1 MIGNDLSIEGQSITI
16 RCQGLLTVNGDI
28 NADIHSKQLDVG
40 REGSIAGSVCAENVE
55 VHGKVTGAI
64 HSARVVLH
72 PTADVEGDIHTQFL
86 TIQEGA
92 SFDGRS
98 RKVRDLAEVAPRLE
112 RGSGAQPVYQQP
124 GHQSGHQAQPAGA
137 GQPQRA
143 QDAPK
148 PQFGVALAC
157 AAAAL
162 LISRSSFGRGP
173 KPGPFRFE
181 PCFFSENRF
190 TLFRKHSF
198 VAASATLPEGC
209 LLSGKPLHTFPEDLA
224 HSSDR
229 SMPVKPGH
237 GERRQNEADQHFQD
251 GREIQD
257 AAERQRQHGRF
268 GRGAGAG
275 DLANVG

>member
-1 MIGNDLSIEGQSITI
+1 MFNRKQDQSPKDAVPFQLRRADGGDAGQSQPPQIPAQSYQPASVIGNDLSIEGQSITI

-40 REGSIAGSVCAENVE
+40 REGSIAGSVSAENVE

-112 RGSGAQPVYQQP
+112 RGSGGQPVYQQP
-124 GHQSGHQAQPAGA
+124 GHQAGHQAQPAGA

-143 QDAPK
+143 QEAPK
-148 PQFGVALAC
+148 PQFGVAPPV
-157 AAAAL
+157 
-162 LISRSSFGRGP
+162 R
-173 KPGPFRFE
+173 
-181 PCFFSENRF
+181 
-190 TLFRKHSF
+190 
-198 VAASATLPEGC
+198 
-209 LLSGKPLHTFPEDLA
+209 PLH
-224 HSSDR
+224 S
-229 SMPVKPGH
+229 
-237 GERRQNEADQHFQD
+237 
-251 GREIQD
+251 
-257 AAERQRQHGRF
+257 
-268 GRGAGAG
+268 
-275 DLANVG
+275 